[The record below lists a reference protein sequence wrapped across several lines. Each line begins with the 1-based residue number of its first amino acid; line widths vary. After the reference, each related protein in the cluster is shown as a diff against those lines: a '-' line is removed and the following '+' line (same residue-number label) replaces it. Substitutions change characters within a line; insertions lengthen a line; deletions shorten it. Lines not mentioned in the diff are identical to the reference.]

1 MTQDETRHDDGEQP
15 RTTPSE
21 AAGESGDEEARRQ
34 AEDAVQH
41 RSLEDAA
48 DEDGSTAKKQS
59 PGLGR
64 EEQSAPHP
72 GDGTGTQEPTS

>member
-1 MTQDETRHDDGEQP
+1 MTQDETRHEDDGETP
-15 RTTPSE
+15 RTTPSQ
-21 AAGESGDEEARRQ
+21 AVGESGDEEARRQ

-41 RSLEDAA
+41 RSVEDAA

-64 EEQSAPHP
+64 EEQRAPHP
-72 GDGTGTQEPTS
+72 DDGTQEPTS

>member
-15 RTTPSE
+15 RTTPSQ
-21 AAGESGDEEARRQ
+21 AVGESGDEEARRQ

-41 RSLEDAA
+41 RSRKDAA
-48 DEDGSTAKKQS
+48 DEGGSTAKDQI

-64 EEQSAPHP
+64 EEQRAPHP
-72 GDGTGTQEPTS
+72 GDGTGEPA